1 MFPSQLDVC
10 VAKRELLV
18 SLKEFCVRDSV
29 GMVTTISD
37 CWERGVHRTPSQ
49 HPFASRARCTTFSEL
64 TELKLLS
71 EHLGWVLGR
80 ENDKSFISA
89 FQLLP

>member
-1 MFPSQLDVC
+1 MCGTRGAGCLS
-10 VAKRELLV
+10 
-18 SLKEFCVRDSV
+18 KEFCVRDSV

-37 CWERGVHRTPSQ
+37 SWERGVHRTPPR

-71 EHLGWVLGR
+71 EHLGWVLDR